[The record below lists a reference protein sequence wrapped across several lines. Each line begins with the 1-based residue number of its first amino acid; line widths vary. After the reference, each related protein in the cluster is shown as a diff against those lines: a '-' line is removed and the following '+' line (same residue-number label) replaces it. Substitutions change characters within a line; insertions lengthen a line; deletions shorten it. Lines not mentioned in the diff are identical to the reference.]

1 MISSTSPRRRWSS
14 LSNSLSCWIDF
25 SAASMLL
32 ANLSMG
38 VVTSGGSTGAASAG
52 GEAAGADGGCG
63 TEGAPGALASGTTG
77 MVGGCCANV
86 ARGNT
91 IASAAKSAMST
102 RSTMFEAHAAFPPGV
117 DRDGV
122 GRDYPRKHAEDHGLK
137 PQLRGGRS
145 DTI

>member
-14 LSNSLSCWIDF
+14 LSKSLSCWIDF

-38 VVTSGGSTGAASAG
+38 VVTSGGSTGAANAG
-52 GEAAGADGGCG
+52 GEAAGADGGVG

-77 MVGGCCANV
+77 MVGGCAD
-86 ARGNT
+86 AASGNT

-102 RSTMFEAHAAFPPGV
+102 RPNIFEA
-117 DRDGV
+117 
-122 GRDYPRKHAEDHGLK
+122 L
-137 PQLRGGRS
+137 QLL
-145 DTI
+145 TK

>member
-52 GEAAGADGGCG
+52 GEAAGADGRVG
-63 TEGAPGALASGTTG
+63 TEGAPGALAWGTTG
-77 MVGGCCANV
+77 MVDGCCADA

-91 IASAAKSAMST
+91 IASATMSAMST
-102 RSTMFEAHAAFPPGV
+102 RPTMFEALQLAGTTAQELAVYAPKLWPCC
-117 DRDGV
+117 V
-122 GRDYPRKHAEDHGLK
+122 G
-137 PQLRGGRS
+137 
-145 DTI
+145 